1 MQQNMTYKIKQVLVH
16 QIAKKAN
23 LKSGTDKLEKVPHNL
38 ISLKIQVDKLNVDKL
53 VPIPVDF
60 QKISVVIS

>member
-1 MQQNMTYKIKQVLVH
+1 MQKRY
-16 QIAKKAN
+16 
-23 LKSGTDKLEKVPHNL
+23 HNL

-60 QKISVVIS
+60 QKISDVI

>member
-1 MQQNMTYKIKQVLVH
+1 MVH

-23 LKSGTDKLEKVPHNL
+23 LKSGTNKLEKVPHNL